1 MFRRHL
7 LYFKISAEIPRLL
20 WGSKSNRSAFWHV
33 TSLVFRRHLIFPP
46 SKWRLD
52 EPPAG
57 EILKPDII
65 NFQTPSC
72 FFFKM
77 ASERTPLLAGPD
89 YSHPMENLDID
100 RLFEERLGEFGRCA
114 TLVLRRAGQW
124 ARDNCLASRQRQ
136 RDNML
141 VLQWQEKIRKQLRPR
156 CLNRDAPTHYAVI
169 NLFWPAHFFKLSWQC
184 CRVPS
189 SDPMS
194 DTCSRKLLIWA
205 WIIFLPYRK
214 SFDRIRP

>member
-1 MFRRHL
+1 MFRSHL

-114 TLVLRRAGQW
+114 CIT
-124 ARDNCLASRQRQ
+124 
-136 RDNML
+136 
-141 VLQWQEKIRKQLRPR
+141 
-156 CLNRDAPTHYAVI
+156 
-169 NLFWPAHFFKLSWQC
+169 
-184 CRVPS
+184 
-189 SDPMS
+189 
-194 DTCSRKLLIWA
+194 LLILKSWVFWVA
-205 WIIFLPYRK
+205 IWSRASFLG
-214 SFDRIRP
+214 RIQNILTASDHNKIHHKCWHDFNFVL